1 MKRFFHTPLHCWMCL
16 ALTLVMALL
25 LLSREE
31 VHAQSVDDALRFAQ
45 RAPATGAR
53 MLGMG
58 GAGIAGVTDWSA
70 VFTNPAGL
78 GWYNS
83 SELVGNLNLLSTLD
97 DATFLGQF
105 QDGRANGTRLSN
117 LGYVHKSPTSIG
129 SLVFGVGYNQTNT
142 FDRDLFFQGQNGQNS
157 ITDFFMPVP
166 GEFEIT
172 ENSDGEREVSFF
184 RPISFLAYETF
195 AIDFDEDLF
204 NQGDNVPFLPA
215 VTQGTVEQ
223 TGDVLE
229 EGSTNELSFGGAVE
243 AARGVMLGLGANI
256 TFGNYNF
263 FRRYEETDLN
273 NDNDGTGG
281 TTDFESLI
289 LNEDLE
295 SNLIGINLRGGLS
308 AKVMPQLRVGLTV
321 ETPTYYTID
330 ERYRTRLS
338 TTFDNGDTF
347 AQDEVA
353 DNDYHIISPWRF
365 GGGLAFMES
374 GLTLSVD
381 AEVVDWS
388 QLRLEESGNFN
399 DVFFDDLNLG
409 IRRQLD
415 LVVNTR
421 FGAEY
426 DAGPV
431 AVRAGYALQP
441 DPSKTPELNRE
452 KTFVSAGLGFNVG
465 DQLQLNLGWQREQF
479 EDRYQPYTEVLNAPV
494 VLEDITR
501 DRFAVGVS
509 VRF

>member
-1 MKRFFHTPLHCWMCL
+1 MKRFCQTPLHCWMCM
-16 ALTLVMALL
+16 ALTLVLTLL
-25 LLSREE
+25 LLSAQDTY
-31 VHAQSVDDALRFAQ
+31 AQSVDDALRFTQ

-53 MLGMG
+53 MIGMG
-58 GAGIAGVTDWSA
+58 GAGTAGLTDWSA
-70 VFTNPAGL
+70 VFSNPAGL
-78 GWYNS
+78 GWYRNS
-83 SELVGNLNLLSTLD
+83 EIVGNLNLFSTLD

-105 QDGRANGTRLSN
+105 QDARSNGTRLSN

-129 SLVFGVGYNQTNT
+129 SLVFGVGFNQTNT

-166 GEFEIT
+166 GEFEIV
-172 ENSDGEREVSFF
+172 EADGGELEVDFF

-195 AIDFDEDLF
+195 AIDFDEGLF
-204 NQGDNVPFLPA
+204 NDGDSVPFLPA
-215 VTQGTVEQ
+215 VTEGSVEQ
-223 TGDVLE
+223 TGDVIE
-229 EGSTNELSFGGAVE
+229 DGSTNELSFGGAVE
-243 AARGVMLGLGANI
+243 AARGVMLGLGANLS
-256 TFGNYNF
+256 FGSYNF
-263 FRRYEETDLN
+263 FRRYEELDIN
-273 NDNDGTGG
+273 NENDGTGN
-281 TTDFESLI
+281 TTDFESLT

-295 SNLIGINLRGGLS
+295 TDMIGVNLRGGLS

-330 ERYRTRLS
+330 EQYRTRLS
-338 TTFDNGDTF
+338 TNFDNGDTF
-347 AQDEVA
+347 SQSDVA

-374 GLTLSVD
+374 GFTLSVD

-409 IRRQLD
+409 IRRELD

-421 FGAEY
+421 IGAEF

-441 DPSKTPELNRE
+441 DPAKTEALNRE
-452 KTFVSAGLGFNVG
+452 RTFLSAGLGFNVG
-465 DQLQLNLGWQREQF
+465 GQLHLNLGWQREQF
-479 EDRYQPYTEVLNAPV
+479 EDRYQPYTEVNNAPV